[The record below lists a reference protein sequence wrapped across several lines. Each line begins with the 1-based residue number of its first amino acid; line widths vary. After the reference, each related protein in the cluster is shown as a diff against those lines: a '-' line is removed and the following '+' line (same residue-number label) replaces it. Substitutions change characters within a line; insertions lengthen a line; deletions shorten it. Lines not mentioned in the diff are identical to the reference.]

1 MGAGI
6 GRLRDLVGTPR
17 RRHWARVILILC
29 LVLGPGL
36 YGWLS
41 RPLAQEAPNLVG
53 PKIVVLADKQNVAAV
68 VNMTL
73 SVGPGHSSTLQLAI
87 LPATTITPPV
97 TLTVELDNFP
107 SGTMGTSGTQQ
118 QLPEISPPAANSA
131 LASLPQAAPLSPR
144 GYADYVVNDT
154 ITGQQR
160 PALITIMTKR
170 QPVGEA
176 RNGAQLRVELPELVG
191 ETPGTTGT
199 PIPLQDL
206 YSGAQASFASGDP
219 LVLQAGTTTFTS
231 QGTNLSEY
239 QFLAGDSPVQLN
251 NQWSWDGIN
260 DVTALAANVA
270 TQDAAQNQL
279 FYSGIALGVAAGA
292 VITLFLELIPADPVK
307 PAGDARRAGAGA
319 ARPPG

>member
-6 GRLRDLVGTPR
+6 GRLRGLVGTPR

-73 SVGPGHSSTLQLAI
+73 SVGPGHSSTLQLSI
-87 LPATTITPPV
+87 LPATTISPPV

-107 SGTMGTSGTQQ
+107 SGTMGISGTQQ
-118 QLPEISPPAANSA
+118 QLPKISPPAANSA
-131 LASLPQAAPLSPR
+131 LGSSPQAAPLSPR
-144 GYADYVVNDT
+144 GYADYVVNGT
-154 ITGQQR
+154 ITGQQT
-160 PALITIMTKR
+160 PALITIMTKS
-170 QPVGEA
+170 QPVGEV
-176 RNGAQLRVELPELVG
+176 RNGAQLRVEFPELVG

-206 YSGAQASFASGDP
+206 YSGGLQASFASGDP
-219 LVLQAGTTTFTS
+219 LVLEAGTTTFTS

-251 NQWSWDGIN
+251 NQWSWAGIN
-260 DVTALAANVA
+260 DVTALAADVA

-307 PAGDARRAGAGA
+307 PAAAAPPAGKAVK
-319 ARPPG
+319 P